1 MVERIAQ
8 LTRTTTRMKSIQAI
22 CLACSVI
29 LLGSVTKTVSAEGLD
44 IDKMAKCFD
53 LCVEVASVVGLKI
66 VPTIKSLAKCAKF
79 EPMKTKDLDP
89 TAVLMLAYQFIQ
101 KIVGNQMCLLN
112 TIQETRDLLAP
123 FATTFSTLK
132 CLTD

>member
-1 MVERIAQ
+1 MQVVKETLYSSNHSPNNILA
-8 LTRTTTRMKSIQAI
+8 IQAI
-22 CLACSVI
+22 CLVCSVI

-53 LCVEVASVVGLKI
+53 LCVEVASVVGQKI

-79 EPMKTKDLDP
+79 KPMKTKDLDP

-101 KIVGNQMCLLN
+101 KIVGNQICLLN

-123 FATTFSTLK
+123 FAQRSLH
-132 CLTD
+132 